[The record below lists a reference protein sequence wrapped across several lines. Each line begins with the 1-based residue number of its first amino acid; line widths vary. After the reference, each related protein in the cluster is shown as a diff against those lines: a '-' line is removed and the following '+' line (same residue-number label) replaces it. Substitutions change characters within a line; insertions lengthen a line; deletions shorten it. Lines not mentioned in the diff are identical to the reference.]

1 MFLFSKSGKL
11 IPAISFCVGRGS
23 SLYLLSIKWSMA
35 VPLIKHLW
43 YAVIQGLV
51 SSNGGQRQI
60 KILEQSNENIML
72 PFFYIIKIKIP
83 SSCMIDARESK

>member
-72 PFFYIIKIKIP
+72 PFFLYN
-83 SSCMIDARESK
+83 